1 LAEQL
6 RRSLQ
11 NFLGGCNSR
20 RCLHSIL
27 NFMNDTVFL
36 QRAIS
41 LSEQSTEPVK
51 CACVL
56 VRGGEVLA
64 EAFNSQRAD
73 EIAVR
78 HAEVKAVTAANQK
91 LGKKNLEGVTAYC
104 SCEPCVMCLT
114 ALSLAKVERIVYNQ
128 TMKEVSGGMPMGE
141 LDSAAFAKQY
151 LNFVPK
157 LDHLLV

>member
-1 LAEQL
+1 
-6 RRSLQ
+6 
-11 NFLGGCNSR
+11 
-20 RCLHSIL
+20 
-27 NFMNDTVFL
+27 MDDTTL
-36 QRAIS
+36 LKRAIT
-41 LSEQSTEPVK
+41 LSEESAEPVK

-56 VRGGEVLA
+56 VKNGEVLA

-73 EIAVR
+73 EIAVH
-78 HAEVKAVTAANQK
+78 HAEVKAVIAANQK
-91 LGKKNLEGVTAYC
+91 LGTKNLDGVTAYC

-141 LDSAAFAKQY
+141 LDAAVFAKQY

-157 LDHLLV
+157 LERLLV

>member
-1 LAEQL
+1 MDDKTL
-6 RRSLQ
+6 
-11 NFLGGCNSR
+11 
-20 RCLHSIL
+20 
-27 NFMNDTVFL
+27 L
-36 QRAIS
+36 QRAIT

-51 CACVL
+51 CGCVL
-56 VRGGEVLA
+56 VRDREVLA

-73 EIAVR
+73 QVVVH

-91 LGKKNLEGVTAYC
+91 LGVKNLEGTTAYC

-114 ALSLAKVERIVYNQ
+114 ALSVARVGRIVYGQ

-157 LDHLLV
+157 LEHLLA